1 MTYCT
6 KTEVR
11 RRAFGGSGSGGSA
24 TTAALPDEELD
35 ALIEQASRFFDLECG
50 VEPGYFEA
58 AGDTA
63 TSKTIYGNGTN
74 YLRLPPYVAG
84 SLNTAITLPEGYTAP
99 SFIEQN
105 GFLVLTT
112 STGVL
117 PPFHYLHNCCWAGWV
132 AGVAVT
138 VSARWGF
145 EATPADVKMAVIELV
160 INLWRET
167 DPATLRL
174 IDLERQPLRERVP
187 PRSLEVAKKYRMRSG
202 AVFV

>member
-1 MTYCT
+1 VTYCS

-24 TTAALPDEELD
+24 TTTALSDDELD

-63 TSKTIYGNGTN
+63 TSKIIYGNGTN
-74 YLRLPPYVAG
+74 YLWLPPYVTG
-84 SLNTAITLPEGYTAP
+84 SLNTAITLPEGYTVP
-99 SFIEQN
+99 DFVEQN

-117 PPFHYLHNCCWAGWV
+117 PPLQHFYRSVWSGWPS
-132 AGVAVT
+132 GVAVT

-145 EATPADVKMAVIELV
+145 ATTPADVKMAVIELI

-174 IDLERQPLRERVP
+174 KDLEGQPLRERFP
-187 PRSLEVAKKYRMRSG
+187 PRSLEVARKYRMKSG

>member
-1 MTYCT
+1 MSYCS

-11 RRAFGGSGSGGSA
+11 RRMFGGSGAGGSA
-24 TTAALPDEELD
+24 TTSALPDAELD
-35 ALIEQASRFFDLECG
+35 AWIEQASRFFDLECG

-63 TSKTIYGNGTN
+63 TSKTIYSNGTN
-74 YLRLPPYVAG
+74 YLRLPPYVTG
-84 SLNTAITLPEGYTAP
+84 SLNTAITLPDGYTVP
-99 SFIEQN
+99 SFIEQD

-117 PPFHYLHNCCWAGWV
+117 PPFQHFHDSLWGGWPS
-132 AGVAVT
+132 GVAVT

-145 EATPADVKMAVIELV
+145 AATPADVKMAVIELT
-160 INLWRET
+160 INLERET
-167 DPATLRL
+167 DPASLRL
-174 IDLERQPLRERVP
+174 KDLEGQPLREKIP
-187 PRSLEVAKKYRMRSG
+187 PRVLEVAKKYRLNTG